1 MKSTGSGA
9 WDFAYGSLDIA
20 TFHLPD
26 LSLISIE
33 RIKTDDNFGAGLM
46 TSGDYTYIYGAEKV
60 GFAKYLHVARVQGAT

>member
-33 RIKTDDNFGAGLM
+33 R
-46 TSGDYTYIYGAEKV
+46 
-60 GFAKYLHVARVQGAT
+60 